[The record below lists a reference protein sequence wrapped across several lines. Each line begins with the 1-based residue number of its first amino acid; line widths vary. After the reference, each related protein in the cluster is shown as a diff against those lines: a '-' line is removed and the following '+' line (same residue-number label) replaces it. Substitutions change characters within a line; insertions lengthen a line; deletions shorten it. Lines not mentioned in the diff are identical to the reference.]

1 MTTTPTVWKAEYQVN
16 PVEPVD
22 QFQTGV
28 AVTDIGFGRH
38 VAVYNELGNVLGQI
52 FDAEGNPLGAAFQVN
67 QTSNLSGQEWFAAL
81 ASRPGGGF
89 VAAYV
94 ATTGGNYGVFFDTY
108 DSAGGRIGGGTIQ
121 SLAAPDLS
129 GASIAMQ
136 SDGSFLVTFVRKN
149 EGDGTFDVVGRRVE
163 ANGTVGSEITI
174 RDSGDTTSISAEAAT
189 LSNGNYVV
197 AYQELNGDNTIE
209 FKIFAKTG
217 SPDVGPGFQPTV
229 FTAGEDSDPQV
240 AALTG
245 GRFVIAWQVSNDGN
259 GSGIM
264 AAVFDN
270 ATGSTVSGPFL
281 VNTSTVGTEQ
291 SPDVAAL
298 KDGGFVV
305 TWDDEGNGIRGQR
318 FDATGNM
325 VGSEFVAVDA
335 NGETAPAVAVLG
347 DGRLVIGAEVSK
359 GPLDSLKWEIDATIF
374 DPREKSIDG
383 TVGDDVIT
391 ARIDGATVR
400 GLDGADTLLGQGAAD
415 TLDGGRGNDR
425 LKGGLGKDVLT
436 GGDQAD
442 TFVFDFPVSSK
453 SAAKPHTDRVL
464 DFSHRDDTIELDAD
478 QFTLLAAGKL
488 KAKDFGSGTAPAAKD
503 KHLVYWNEK
512 NGKLYYDAN
521 GKAQKGKGDIEIA
534 KFNKDADIDAGDI
547 LVA

>member
-16 PVEPVD
+16 PAEAVD
-22 QFQTGV
+22 QLQTDV
-28 AVTDIGFGRH
+28 AIADIGLGRH
-38 VAVYNELGNVLGQI
+38 VAVYNELGNVVGQI

-108 DSAGGRIGGGTIQ
+108 NADGARVGGGTIQ

-129 GASIAMQ
+129 RASIAMQ
-136 SDGSFLVTFVRKN
+136 TDGSFLVTFVRKN
-149 EGDGTFDVVGRRVE
+149 EGDGTYDVVGRRVDV
-163 ANGTVGSEITI
+163 NGTVGSEITI
-174 RDSGDTTSISAEAAT
+174 RDSGDTTAISAEAAT

-209 FKIFAKTG
+209 FKIFGKTG
-217 SPDVGPGFQPTV
+217 EPSSNAFQPTV
-229 FTAGEDSDPQV
+229 SNPGEDSDPQV

-245 GRFVIAWQVSNDGN
+245 DRFVIAWTVSDDGN

-270 ATGSTVSGPFL
+270 ATGSAVSGPFL
-281 VNTSTVGTEQ
+281 VNTSNVGTEQ

-305 TWDDEGNGIRGQR
+305 TWDDAGNGVRGQR
-318 FDATGNM
+318 FDATGNKI
-325 VGSEFVAVDA
+325 GGEFVAIDA
-335 NGETAPAVAVLG
+335 TGESNPAVAVLG
-347 DGRLVIGAEVSK
+347 DGRFVIGAEVSK
-359 GPLDSLKWEIDATIF
+359 GPLASLTWEIDATLF
-374 DPREKSIDG
+374 DPRETSIDG
-383 TVGDDVIT
+383 TVDSDVIT
-391 ARIDGATVR
+391 SRVDGATIR
-400 GLDGADTLLGQGAAD
+400 GLDGDDTLLGQGAAD
-415 TLDGGRGNDR
+415 VLDGGRGNDR

-436 GGDQAD
+436 GGDQND

-453 SAAKPHTDRVL
+453 SAAKPHTDKVL
-464 DFSHRDDTIELDAD
+464 DFSHKDDTIELAAD

-488 KAKDFGSGTAPAAKD
+488 KAKDFGSGTASAAKD

-534 KFNKDADIDAGDI
+534 KFNKDADLAANDF